1 MAIAAPADKRFRRAR
16 VSPSHRRRPWTVNW
30 RIVGRAALILAVVL
44 YVAYRAASLVL
55 FAEALRVR
63 RITVSGN
70 DRLARGEVAT
80 LLDGLRG
87 EHMLTVDLEAWRLKL
102 LTSPWV
108 ADAAMRRVLPGTVAV
123 AIAERRP
130 LGVARIGNH
139 LYLIDERGSII
150 DEFGP
155 NYAEF
160 DLPVIDGLGAA
171 PRDGGPLVDG
181 TRAVLAAR
189 LLAALQGRP
198 DLTARVSQIDV
209 TDPHDAV
216 VLLKDDTALLRLGDE
231 QFAER
236 LQTYIDLLPVVR
248 KRVPNIDYVD
258 MRFDERVYVRPQAP
272 GLRPKGCLRPQR
284 ASCLGRP

>member
-1 MAIAAPADKRFRRAR
+1 MRLRLNPHNGPMPVAAPADKRFRRAR
-16 VSPSHRRRPWTVNW
+16 VSPSHRRRPWMVNW
-30 RIVGRAALILAVVL
+30 RVIGRAAVILAVGL

-70 DRLARGEVAT
+70 DRLARGEVVT

-87 EHMLTVDLEAWRLKL
+87 EHMLTVDLEAWRRKL

-130 LGVARIGNH
+130 LGVGRIGSH
-139 LYLIDERGSII
+139 LYLIDDRGLII

-160 DLPVIDGLGAA
+160 DLPVIDGLGTA
-171 PRDGGPLVDG
+171 PRDGRPLIDG
-181 TRAVLAAR
+181 TRAALAVR
-189 LLAALQGRP
+189 LLAALQGRS
-198 DLTARVSQIDV
+198 DLAARVSQIDV

-216 VLLKDDTALLRLGDE
+216 VLLKDDTALLRLGDD

-236 LQTYIDLLPVVR
+236 LQTYLDLLPAVR

-258 MRFDERVYVRPQAP
+258 MRFDERVYVRP
-272 GLRPKGCLRPQR
+272 
-284 ASCLGRP
+284 GRSAGKDR

>member
-1 MAIAAPADKRFRRAR
+1 MTVAAPADKRFRRAR
-16 VSPSHRRRPWTVNW
+16 VSQSHRRRPWNVNW
-30 RIVGRAALILAVVL
+30 RIVVRAAVILAVVM
-44 YVAYRAASLVL
+44 YVAYRTASLVL

-70 DRLARGEVAT
+70 DRLARGEVVT

-87 EHMLTVDLEAWRLKL
+87 EHMLTVDLEAWRRKL

-130 LGVARIGNH
+130 LGVGRIGSH

-155 NYAEF
+155 NYSEF

-171 PRDGGPLVDG
+171 PRDGEPLIDG
-181 TRAVLAAR
+181 TRAALAVR

-209 TDPHDAV
+209 TDPRDAV
-216 VLLKDDTALLRLGDE
+216 VLLKNDTALLRLGDE

-236 LQTYIDLLPVVR
+236 LQTYIDLLPPVR
-248 KRVPNIDYVD
+248 KRVPNIVSVD
-258 MRFDERVYVRPQAP
+258 MRLAERVYVRPEAR
-272 GLRPKGCLRPQR
+272 GLRPKGCLRPQGAR
-284 ASCLGRP
+284 CLRQR